1 MKWQTIKTVLLSA
14 IGGAIVWW
22 IVLAAAWGWMS
33 PGRAE
38 QQASERAQAAVLDA
52 LTPICVANFQ
62 QDTDREAKL
71 AALQEASSWSR
82 NDYVVKQG
90 WATMP
95 GSDEPEQRITSA
107 CVGRILELESTS

>member
-22 IVLAAAWGWMS
+22 IVLAAAWGWVS
-33 PGRAE
+33 PGSAE
-38 QQASERAQAAVLDA
+38 QQAREHAQAAVLDA
-52 LTPICVANFQ
+52 LTPICIANFQ

-71 AALQEASSWSR
+71 AALKEASSWSR

-95 GSDEPEQRITSA
+95 GSDEPEQGIAAA
-107 CVGRILELESTS
+107 CVSRILELETTS